1 MEIKAH
7 ITNVMWDTSDEE
19 YDFPYTELPTE
30 FDIEVTIDEEDEKFL
45 ETADF
50 LGDLIGDAIS
60 EEYGFCHYG
69 FNYEIIKEN

>member
-7 ITNVMWDTSDEE
+7 VTDVDCDTDDEE
-19 YDFPYTELPTE
+19 VFDLPNE
-30 FDIEVTIDEEDEKFL
+30 FDIEVTFDEEDEEFL

-50 LGDLIGDAIS
+50 LGDVIGDAIS

-69 FNYEIIKEN
+69 FDYEIIKEN